1 MKEFDKIISKNLLL
15 IGLARFAF
23 MHCIGSSLCF
33 WANTIIEET
42 LDSLV
47 DKLTK
52 KTMYCENTDAP
63 KEYSFYGNESASE
76 QTFVS
81 CYYFTT
87 KTVKQF

>member
-1 MKEFDKIISKNLLL
+1 MNRLF

-52 KTMYCENTDAP
+52 KTMYCENTDAL

-87 KTVKQF
+87 KTAK

>member
-1 MKEFDKIISKNLLL
+1 MKQFDKIISKNLLL

-47 DKLTK
+47 DKLTS
-52 KTMYCENTDAP
+52 TNTYCPNNAP
-63 KEYSFYGNESASE
+63 KLYTPYGNDSASE
-76 QTFVS
+76 
-81 CYYFTT
+81 
-87 KTVKQF
+87 